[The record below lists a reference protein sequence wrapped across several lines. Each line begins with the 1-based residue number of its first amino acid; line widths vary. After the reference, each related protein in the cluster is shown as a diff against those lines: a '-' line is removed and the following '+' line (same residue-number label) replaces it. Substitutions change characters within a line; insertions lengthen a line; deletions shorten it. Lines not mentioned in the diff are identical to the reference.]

1 MKATYQDF
9 LDENPKCGKDLILNQ
24 HAQATFYLLSS
35 DRNIIAMIDASEAGR
50 PAIEAT
56 YSDVEDYYDRNKSS
70 DFDLTNDHRRTVV
83 GCMIKTILA
92 PFGYLPVEPK
102 TKTQKELSR
111 SARAKYFKSGSCYYF
126 DPTAPATMQICR
138 TVMEIS
144 QDQ

>member
-9 LDENPKCGKDLILNQ
+9 LDENPKCGKDLVLNQ
-24 HAQATFYLLSS
+24 HAQATFFLLSS
-35 DRNIIAMIDASEAGR
+35 DKNIIAMIDASEARR

-56 YSDVEDYYDRNKSS
+56 YSDAEDYFDRNKSS
-70 DFDLTNDHRRTVV
+70 EFDLTNDHRRTVV

-111 SARAKYFKSGSCYYF
+111 STGAKYFKSGSCYYF
-126 DPTAPATMQICR
+126 DPTAPASMQICR